1 MLPSKRTA
9 QSWLALIGFVS
20 LIYQVSFINSLPS
33 SRPITNLQSRQSN
46 NGDSSVLSW
55 DKDTFTI
62 AGEKVWLNSF
72 EFHPWRLPVPELWR
86 DPLQKLKAAGYNT
99 VSIYTHWGLIMPS
112 PDPSSVSLDAPAN
125 RLADFLTIAKEVGLF
140 VILRPGPYIN
150 AETTG
155 GGMPG
160 WVQNLETQ
168 LRTNTT
174 VFNDA
179 WKPYMKAIVDAAV
192 PFQVKAS
199 SNSLDTSGGTLLGV
213 QVENEFTDSSSQ
225 AAYFEEIIN
234 FYRANGIT
242 VPTTFN
248 ALSGTDDYDK
258 NTQLD
263 IWGQDSYP
271 QGFDC
276 ANPTKWSGVYNYT
289 ELNQLRT
296 TNPASI
302 PEFQGGSYD
311 AWGGSTYDNCAL
323 LTNSTFVRVFDKS
336 VLGDGVKFLSRYMG
350 FGGTNWGNLAFGG
363 LVYTSYDYGA
373 GLNEKRIIR
382 EKLRESTLLGSFLQS
397 FPSFANS
404 AVQQQDKNLG
414 ISEQSE
420 DIVVSHLKQI
430 DGGNSSW
437 YLVRHS
443 DSTSSSIATFRL
455 SVEDG
460 KGNQITIPQQNK
472 MSLVGRDA
480 ILVPVD
486 APLPSSGLTLNYS
499 TSDVSFLGTI
509 GQQDVMVL
517 HGFAGYSYEFGLTG
531 GFTATSQDSSVKI
544 QQVESGATIQWTP
557 AQNAAQNVQVKTS
570 NGKQL
575 LIRLVDIEYAQAL
588 GFPSTSSV
596 GTLDGILGRGDR
608 VVVHGAYHIAN
619 ATLSSDGSTLALSG
633 HLNGTSTS
641 DLDIIAPESVK
652 QITFNGGNPTSSSTN
667 NQSLQASFAAVPED
681 VLSFEAPALSD
692 WKYQDSLPEIQQG
705 YVPDS
710 NWRSANLTTT
720 SNAWFANANTTNV
733 LFADAYGFHS
743 GGAILW
749 QGRFNNSNVD
759 FDQLSVTFIGGKFF
773 SSSTFLNDKFVGAT
787 DVPSSSTQASATFT
801 ITKDM
806 IVQGENVFTVL
817 MDSTGLQED
826 GGNAENVNGYQ
837 YPREDTKQPRGILQF
852 DILSGGKAQT
862 DLKLDWIVTGNQGG
876 ENLLDKVRGPLNEGG
891 LYAERQGWHL
901 PGFDD
906 SKWST
911 IDPTSSE
918 GGVNGSSVRFY
929 RTSVSLNVPDG
940 YDIPMSLVYDGK
952 ASDSSQTWKSLFFI
966 NGWQYGK
973 RFVQFGPQTNFPI
986 PHGILDPKGENTI
999 AVALWSP
1006 DSKGATL
1013 PKLSLEK
1020 QGVFVGPIDYSVNNP
1035 TYQQVRG

>member
-1 MLPSKRTA
+1 
-9 QSWLALIGFVS
+9 V
-20 LIYQVSFINSLPS
+20 
-33 SRPITNLQSRQSN
+33 
-46 NGDSSVLSW
+46 SW
-55 DKDTFTI
+55 DKNTFTI
-62 AGEKVWLNSF
+62 AGEKLHINSF
-72 EFHPWRLPVPELWR
+72 EFHPWRLPVPKLWR

-99 VSIYTHWGLIMPS
+99 VSIYTHWALIMPS
-112 PDPSSVSLDAPAN
+112 PDASSVSLDAPAN
-125 RLADFLTIAKEVGLF
+125 QLAEFLTIAKEVGLF

-160 WVQNLETQ
+160 WVQNLDTE

-174 VFNDA
+174 VFDNA
-179 WKPYMKAIVDAAV
+179 WAPYMKAIVDAAV
-192 PFQVKAS
+192 PFQIKAGS
-199 SNSLDTSGGTLLGV
+199 SDNSIDTSGGTLLGV
-213 QVENEFTDSSSQ
+213 QVENEFSDDQ
-225 AAYFEEIIN
+225 AQSEYFTQIMD
-234 FYRANGIT
+234 FYRANGVN

-248 ALSGTDDYDK
+248 ALSGTDDYDN

-271 QGFDC
+271 QGFNC
-276 ANPTKWSGVYNYT
+276 ANPTKWSAVSNYT
-289 ELNQLRT
+289 DLNQLRPS
-296 TNPASI
+296 NPASI

-311 AWGGSTYDNCAL
+311 AWGGSTYDACAS
-323 LTNSTFVRVFDKS
+323 LTNSSFVRVFDKS
-336 VLGDGVKFLSRYMG
+336 ALGDGVKFLSRYMG
-350 FGGTNWGNLAFGG
+350 YGGTNWGNLAFGG

-397 FPSFANS
+397 FPSFSNS
-404 AVQQQDKNLG
+404 DVQLEGTNLG
-414 ISEQSE
+414 ISQQSE
-420 DIVVSHLKQI
+420 DIAVSHLKQI
-430 DGGNSSW
+430 DGGNTSW
-437 YLVRHS
+437 YLVRHG

-455 SVEDG
+455 DVDM
-460 KGNQITIPQQNK
+460 GNGNTTTIPQQGK
-472 MSLVGRDA
+472 MSLIGRDA
-480 ILVPVD
+480 IMVPVN
-486 APLPSSGLTLNYS
+486 APFPSSGLTLNYS
-499 TSDVSFLGTI
+499 TSDVTFMGTV

-517 HGFAGYSYEFGLTG
+517 HGFAGYTYEFALAGGLTANS
-531 GFTATSQDSSVKI
+531 TDSSVKI
-544 QQVESGATIQWTP
+544 QQVGIGATIQWTP

-570 NGKQL
+570 DGKQV

-588 GFPSTSSV
+588 GFPSTASV
-596 GTLDGILGRGDR
+596 ATLDGILGRGDR

-619 ATLSSDGSTLALSG
+619 ATLSSDGSTLALAGS
-633 HLNGTSTS
+633 LNGTSAS
-641 DLDIIAPESVK
+641 NLDIIAPESVK
-652 QITFNGGNPTSSSTN
+652 QVTFNGGKPTSSSSN
-667 NQSLQASFAAVPED
+667 DQSLQASFAAAPQD
-681 VLSFEAPALSD
+681 VLSYEAPALSN
-692 WKYQDSLPEIQQG
+692 WKYQDSLPEIQSG
-705 YVPDS
+705 FKPDS
-710 NWRSANLTTT
+710 NWQSANLTKTP
-720 SNAWFANANTTNV
+720 NAWFASANTTNV

-749 QGRFNNSNVD
+749 QGRFNGSSVQA
-759 FDQLSVTFIGGKFF
+759 DQLQVNYIGGKFF
-773 SSSTFLNDKFVGAT
+773 SSSTFLNGKFVGAT
-787 DVPSSSTQASATFT
+787 NVPSDSTEASATFT
-801 ITKDM
+801 LNIDM
-806 IVQGENVFTVL
+806 FVDGENVFTVL

-826 GGNAENVNGYQ
+826 GGTVTNVSGYQ
-837 YPREDTKQPRGILQF
+837 YPQEDTKQPRGILTF

-876 ENLLDKVRGPLNEGG
+876 QNLLDKVRGPLNEGG
-891 LYAERQGWHL
+891 FYGERQGWHL

-911 IDPTSSE
+911 TDPTTTE

-929 RTSVSLNVPDG
+929 RTSVSLNIPDG
-940 YDIPMSLVYDGK
+940 YDVPISMVYGGN

-986 PHGILDPKGENTI
+986 PPGILDPKGDNTI

-1020 QGVFVGPIDYSVNNP
+1020 QGVFVGPVDYSVNNP